1 MSLGFPEYLR
11 FYESPVGGDV
21 LNSITF
27 GPDNKITIRYTRTH
41 GFTIPADQKCYE
53 GDLLQITDKQQ
64 QLLNHWKQQMKLEPS
79 SNPDRYVN
87 VLMIQQNLDEITFHR
102 IGNGYSYDAIR
113 ETEDEFE
120 VTYRIDC
127 LYTRSRPK
135 SSYTTTVTYPKWM
148 LRQDQID
155 RLHSVCKDTL
165 KY

>member
-1 MSLGFPEYLR
+1 MSLGFPEHLR

-41 GFTIPADQKCYE
+41 GFTIPADQECYE
-53 GDLLQITDKQQ
+53 CDLLQITDGQR
-64 QLLNHWKQQMKLEPS
+64 QLLTHWKQQMKLEPG

-87 VLMIQQNLDEITFHR
+87 VLMIQQNLDEIAFHR
-102 IGNGYSYDAIR
+102 IGNGYSYESVQ
-113 ETEDEFE
+113 ETSDSFI
-120 VTYRIDC
+120 VTYRIKRLYSRSC
-127 LYTRSRPK
+127 LDPFYNI
-135 SSYTTTVTYPKWM
+135 TVTYPKWM
-148 LRQDQID
+148 LRQDQIG